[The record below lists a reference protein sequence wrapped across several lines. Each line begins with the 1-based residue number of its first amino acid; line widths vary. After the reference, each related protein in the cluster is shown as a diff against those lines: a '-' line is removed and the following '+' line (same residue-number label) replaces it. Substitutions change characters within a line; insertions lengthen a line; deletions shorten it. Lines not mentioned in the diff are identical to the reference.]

1 MTDTQA
7 KQVFLTSYTRP
18 HEDLIDVEA
27 AIRAGRRRTRRR
39 SIALGAAASVVVAA
53 SVVIVSTTGWPQ
65 SPRESGTT
73 AQAGFVPQD
82 SRLQPSPSDRIFD
95 GLPVDVVVEVL
106 NNPAAQA
113 NIDMPLPADDRD
125 SMWQGMVGNFVM
137 CRQLLDVYTKWTKTG
152 APPVQELAIVRPDH
166 PLEPSYGDLQMLY
179 QFYGEHIRHGQV
191 TTLADDLTND
201 SGCGKWIPAA
211 PGDVSGPT
219 IAEVVRGTK

>member
-7 KQVFLTSYTRP
+7 KQVFLASYMQP
-18 HEDLIDVEA
+18 HEDSIDVDA

-39 SIALGAAASVVVAA
+39 SIALGAATSVAVAA

-65 SPRESGTT
+65 SPRESSTT

-82 SRLQPSPSDRIFD
+82 SRLRPSPSDRIFD
-95 GLPVDVVVEVL
+95 GLPPDVVVEVL

-113 NIDMPLPADDRD
+113 NIAMPLPTEDRD

-137 CRQLLDVYTKWTKTG
+137 CRQLLDVYTTWRRTG
-152 APPVQELAIVRPDH
+152 APPAQELAIVRPDH
-166 PLEPSYGDLQMLY
+166 PLQPSYGDLQMLY
-179 QFYGEHIRHGQV
+179 KYYGEHIRNGQV
-191 TTLADDLTND
+191 TTLATDLTND

-211 PGDVSGPT
+211 PGDSSGPT